1 MCLYIWVAVPDR
13 QERWL
18 PMRNALADMCCL
30 PEVMKM
36 ITNSAENVR
45 ENKQYKHYAVCDPKK
60 GTGCTREMRFNYEM

>member
-1 MCLYIWVAVPDR
+1 MCLYIWAAVPDR

-18 PMRNALADMCCL
+18 PMRNALADMSCL

-36 ITNSAENVR
+36 ITNSAENVC

-60 GTGCTREMRFNYEM
+60 RNGMHKRNEF